1 MKKYLLVIFILL
13 PFQVNSEII
22 KLACTPDTKW
32 ENLNNKEK
40 IWFTFLKPKIHIH
53 LDKENLKVLKLGFSK
68 DKNDLN
74 DVDLIV
80 EKINA
85 NNRTEFRFLKS
96 GLVSNDG
103 IFNQITI
110 FDGAVIYGFFLEQY
124 RFTEKQSTN
133 IISQM
138 NSDSYSGFEN
148 AIKKYGS
155 DNNEYISPF
164 GGMSGFCEQ

>member
-1 MKKYLLVIFILL
+1 MKKFLLVIFILL

-74 DVDLIV
+74 DVDLKV
-80 EKINA
+80 EKTNS
-85 NNRTEFRFLKS
+85 NNNNTEFRFLKS
-96 GLVSNDG
+96 GLVSNDN

-110 FDGAVIYGFFLEQY
+110 FDGTVIYGFFLEQY
-124 RFTEKQSTN
+124 RFTEKQLTN

-138 NSDSYSGFEN
+138 NSDSYSGLEN
-148 AIKKYGS
+148 AIKKYGN
-155 DNNEYISPF
+155 DYNEFIPSF
-164 GGMSGFCEQ
+164 GGMSGLCK